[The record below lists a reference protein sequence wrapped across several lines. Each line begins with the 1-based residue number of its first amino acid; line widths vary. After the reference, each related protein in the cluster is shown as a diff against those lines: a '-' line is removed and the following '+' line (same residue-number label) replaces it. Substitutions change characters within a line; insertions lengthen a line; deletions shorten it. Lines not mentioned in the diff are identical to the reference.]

1 MNFEA
6 VKQKLEGKI
15 LTLKNIR
22 DKCPREKKK
31 MKEGKNALHVAK
43 NTKSQDSK
51 SGAQIRKSTFKS
63 KERKRKDS
71 ALLLTNNSADS
82 GGYYLLLEIYR
93 LCAFKCRVKNFYI

>member
-15 LTLKNIR
+15 LKLKNR
-22 DKCPREKKK
+22 DKCPQEKKRK
-31 MKEGKNALHVAK
+31 MKEGKNALQKTQSHKILRAARK
-43 NTKSQDSK
+43 LE
-51 SGAQIRKSTFKS
+51 KSTFKS

>member
-31 MKEGKNALHVAK
+31 KMKEGKNALHVAK

-51 SGAQIRKSTFKS
+51 SGAQIGKSTFNPKR
-63 KERKRKDS
+63 EREK
-71 ALLLTNNSADS
+71 
-82 GGYYLLLEIYR
+82 IQHF
-93 LCAFKCRVKNFYI
+93 C